1 MAYGTLRYHV
11 ADSGVARIELDRPET
26 RNALSDAVLDDL
38 LDALAAAREDE
49 AVRCVVIGSTHPTT
63 FSAGGDLTEFAA
75 AAPLVEKHWGLDRF
89 PRLFRALGELGKPS
103 ICAAGGHVLAGAVG
117 LALACDL
124 VVASEDATFGTPEIH
139 VGLFPFMVSALAY
152 RNLPR
157 KKVNEL
163 LLLGERID
171 AAEALRIGLVNR
183 VVPAAELDAAVDDW
197 AERLAARS
205 PVLLRL
211 GKDAINKQ
219 MDLGLGEALDL
230 LQHSLSLAFATE
242 DIQEGVRAFFEKRE
256 PRWTSR

>member
-38 LDALAAAREDE
+38 LDALAAARED
-49 AVRCVVIGSTHPTT
+49 AMVRCVVIASTHPTT

-75 AAPLVEKHWGLDRF
+75 PAPLVEKHRGLDRF

-103 ICAAGGHVLAGAVG
+103 ICAAGGHVLAGAMG

-124 VVASEDATFGTPEIH
+124 VVASEDATFGTPEIQ

-157 KKVNEL
+157 KKVNEM

-197 AERLAARS
+197 AERLAAKS

-211 GKDAINKQ
+211 GKDAMYKQ